1 MTTTPTAPT
10 TATATPYQTGLTRAQ
25 SVASLLGILG
35 LVLTVILVP
44 VSGGLDA
51 FFEAYLVGF
60 IFWVGLTLG
69 CLSLLCIQHLAGGP
83 WGAIARR
90 FLEAGSSNIF
100 MMAILFIP
108 VLIGL
113 GSLYPWTDP
122 AYVAAH
128 PTVDL
133 KSSYLNVPAFILRS
147 VIYFATWGILVY
159 LFRGWSRRQ
168 DAGDPAMAQHMRNAG
183 AVGILLFIV
192 TMTFASF
199 DWGMSLTPEW
209 FSGMYGVIFMIG
221 QLISTVSMLIIMLV
235 LFREVDPLPK
245 VLNPTRVQDYGN
257 FLMAFT
263 MFWAYVQTSQL
274 IILWSNN
281 VVETNTWYVA
291 RLDSSWAWVSAFLLI
306 FHFFTPFLILFS
318 RWVKQKGRALV
329 WVAVWMLFM
338 RIVDIYW
345 IVVPTFERTGSPFR
359 LLDVALILA
368 LGGIWL
374 SFFFRRLKTTSILP
388 AHDPRIEP
396 ELTGASAHD

>member
-1 MTTTPTAPT
+1 MSRADTSTSNSYEARL
-10 TATATPYQTGLTRAQ
+10 GRAQ
-25 SVASLLGILG
+25 SLATVVGIVG
-35 LVLTVILVP
+35 LVVAVILVP
-44 VSGGLDA
+44 LSGGLTA
-51 FFEAYLVGF
+51 FFQSYLVGF

-69 CLSLLCIQHLAGGP
+69 CLALLMIQHLAGGP

-90 FLEAGSSNIF
+90 FLEAGASNIF
-100 MMAILFIP
+100 MMAVLVIP
-108 VLIGL
+108 VLLGL
-113 GSLYPWTDP
+113 RSLYIWTDP

-128 PTVDL
+128 PIVDL
-133 KSSYLNVPAFILRS
+133 KTSYLNIPFFIVRTI
-147 VIYFATWGILVY
+147 VYFATWGILVR

-168 DAGDPAMAQHMRNAG
+168 DEGDREMTQHMKNAG
-183 AVGILLFIV
+183 ALGVLLFVV
-192 TMTFASF
+192 TMSFAAF

-221 QLISTVSMLIIMLV
+221 QLISAVSLLILLLV
-235 LFREVDPLPK
+235 SFRDVEPLPK
-245 VLNPTRVQDYGN
+245 VLNAARLQDFGN

-263 MFWAYVQTSQL
+263 MFWAYVQMSQL

-291 RLDSSWAWVSAFLLI
+291 RLESGWVWVSSFLLL
-306 FHFFTPFLILFS
+306 FHFIAPFMILFS

-329 WVAVWMLFM
+329 WVAGWMILM

-345 IVVPTFERTGSPFR
+345 IVVPTFERTGSVFR

-396 ELTGASAHD
+396 ELMGAAAHD